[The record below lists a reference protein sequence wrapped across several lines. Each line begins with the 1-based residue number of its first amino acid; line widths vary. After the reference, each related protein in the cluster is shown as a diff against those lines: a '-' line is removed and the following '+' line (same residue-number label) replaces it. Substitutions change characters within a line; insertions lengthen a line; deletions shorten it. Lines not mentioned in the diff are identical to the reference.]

1 MSVICL
7 FPLFNVWLDILF
19 AKYLSFFYGLV
30 LYLPHRKSD
39 FCVYKTTIET
49 MGLINGGKYKY
60 QLRNDLLLPLSYC
73 CREEK
78 KEFICPS
85 WIINEWKFSEAERMT
100 FYILS
105 RSKEGYTRDRDL
117 FGLKLFMNMR
127 AFTHFIFMREGLLPP
142 FPPTNCKKKKKLK
155 TNMGAFSQLIFM
167 REAPPTPFSRPI
179 CKTKN
184 APFYPPCDVISSIF
198 I

>member
-1 MSVICL
+1 M
-7 FPLFNVWLDILF
+7 NTD
-19 AKYLSFFYGLV
+19 FFYGLV

-73 CREEK
+73 CTEN
-78 KEFICPS
+78 KEFICHS
-85 WIINEWKFSEAERMT
+85 WIINEWRFIKAELVT

-105 RSKEGYTRDRDL
+105 RSKEGYRDRDL

-127 AFTHFIFMREGLLPP
+127 AFTHFIFMRE
-142 FPPTNCKKKKKLK
+142 
-155 TNMGAFSQLIFM
+155 
-167 REAPPTPFSRPI
+167 APPP
-179 CKTKN
+179 
-184 APFYPPCDVISSIF
+184 PFYPNPLAKHKKRPAITHLPMCLTIF
-198 I
+198 FSYCSENETTNENVKCV

>member
-1 MSVICL
+1 M
-7 FPLFNVWLDILF
+7 NIL
-19 AKYLSFFYGLV
+19 LISFLFYGSV

-73 CREEK
+73 CTEN
-78 KEFICPS
+78 KEFICHS
-85 WIINEWKFSEAERMT
+85 WIINEWRFIEAETVT

-105 RSKEGYTRDRDL
+105 RSKEGYRDRDL

-127 AFTHFIFMREGLLPP
+127 AFTHFIFMREAPPHPLYPNPLAKLKKGLLL
-142 FPPTNCKKKKKLK
+142 PTLQCDWL
-155 TNMGAFSQLIFM
+155 FSFHIVQNKRQKM
-167 REAPPTPFSRPI
+167 KMSKVCRPWSQFSEGNR
-179 CKTKN
+179 T
-184 APFYPPCDVISSIF
+184 VILS
-198 I
+198 